1 MGYTPLAALSLHR
14 PVNFSV
20 SKENIDRLGE
30 AQLRKLVQELR
41 EENRRLA
48 ELSGFL
54 QASAEREKSSLAR
67 ELHDSL
73 GGILTPAKMDL
84 AWLDARIGSDSAY
97 ADRMKRLNAL
107 IDEGID
113 LKRRIIEKLRPSLLD
128 HLGLA
133 AALQWHVDDACRK
146 ANIGCKLL
154 LSDELERLG
163 PELEIALFRLVQES
177 IANAVEH
184 ARAKNVELR
193 VERVSEGLELCVA
206 DDGIGIADVAA
217 ARNLSRGLAGMLNRV
232 RSLNGTIDIDTRPQ
246 AGTRIKIFVPL

>member
-1 MGYTPLAALSLHR
+1 M
-14 PVNFSV
+14 NFSASQTNV
-20 SKENIDRLGE
+20 ERLDE
-30 AQLRKLVQELR
+30 AQLVSLVHELR
-41 EENRRLA
+41 DENRRLA

-54 QASAEREKSSLAR
+54 QASAEREKASLAR

-84 AWLDARIGSDSAY
+84 AWLEVRIGSDPLY
-97 ADRMKRLNAL
+97 VDRMKRLNAL

-146 ANIGCKLL
+146 ANIGCKLA
-154 LSDELERLG
+154 LSEQLERLG
-163 PELEIALFRLVQES
+163 PEMEIALFRLVQES
-177 IANAVEH
+177 IANVVEH
-184 ARAKNVELR
+184 AQAKNVELR
-193 VERVSEGLELCVA
+193 VERLPGGLELCVA
-206 DDGIGIADVAA
+206 DDGIGIADVGA
-217 ARNLSRGLAGMLNRV
+217 ARNLSRGLAGMANRV
-232 RSLNGTIDIDTRPQ
+232 RSLKGTFDLDTRPH